1 MWHPKYMVS
10 VLLSLLVIASFVVAF
25 GPQVGAI
32 IFYGSAILIGMTQA
46 MVYPTLTSYLSFVLP
61 KVGRNMLLGLFI
73 ACADL
78 GISLGGALMGPISD
92 LVGFKWMLY
101 LICGMLVIVIMIIS
115 LLKKPTPRPANSL

>member
-1 MWHPKYMVS
+1 MVR
-10 VLLSLLVIASFVVAF
+10 
-25 GPQVGAI
+25 QVGAI

-92 LVGFKWMLY
+92 LVGFKWMY
-101 LICGMLVIVIMIIS
+101 LICGMLVIVIMIMS
-115 LLKKPTPRPANSL
+115 LLKNQHHAQQIVFNEVN